1 MNPHLHS
8 TTVPGCYRCELSV
21 DEVPTL
27 VEAVAAIITDT
38 LIDANNGF
46 DIDTTVIAE
55 DILAVAAEYQP

>member
-1 MNPHLHS
+1 MTQHLHS
-8 TTVPGCYRCELSV
+8 FTVPDCYRCELSA